1 MGFTNCPWRLSP
13 ISTFTLIIPKRQSSF
28 SCFATAKV
36 GLRTDTRVLVFF
48 PSLSSYIQFNTINTQ
63 CPPHNSCSPSWRLP
77 FTPSNSIP
85 GSRAQNIHLICSPF
99 QHWHG
104 PEDSTF
110 AMCHDPNPL
119 ITMPRPHLCARLHYH
134 VKNKIKPTLF
144 LIIITESK
152 FEGKYILAVILAL
165 EENHS

>member
-13 ISTFTLIIPKRQSSF
+13 ISTFTLIKPKRQSF

-36 GLRTDTRVLVFF
+36 GLRTDTRVLDFF
-48 PSLSSYIQFNTINTQ
+48 PSLSLYIQFNTINTQ
-63 CPPHNSCSPSWRLP
+63 CPPPPQQLLP
-77 FTPSNSIP
+77 FLTSPLTPLTSFP
-85 GSRAQNIHLICSPF
+85 GSRAQNIHFICSPF

-104 PEDSTF
+104 PEDSTS

-134 VKNKIKPTLF
+134 EKNKIKPTLF

-152 FEGKYILAVILAL
+152 SEGKYILAVILAL
-165 EENHS
+165 E